1 MVCGKSNQNIS
12 FNEFYIFGYFQLFT
26 TMFNIP
32 VILFIKRRV
41 VLLKVMN
48 DLPGISSYETMLI
61 LSL

>member
-1 MVCGKSNQNIS
+1 MVRGKSNQNIS

-48 DLPGISSYETMLI
+48 DLLGISSYETMLI